1 VQIVKT
7 PKFVQL
13 LYPSLVWKKENS
25 KKEIYLTFD
34 DSPTPEFTLWILNLL
49 SNLNI
54 NATFFCVGESSEK
67 HPDIIDEILNNGHQI
82 GNHTYSHKNGFLCF
96 NKWYLQDIEKCKNV
110 LPNTNLFRPPFGK
123 IYPWQIS
130 KIKEKYKIIMWDV
143 LSYDFT
149 KNISDKKLKSNV
161 LNNVEDGSII
171 VFHDNK
177 KSEKILKESLEE
189 ILINLKEK
197 GFVFS
202 LFSSDTE
209 II

>member
-1 VQIVKT
+1 MQIVKT

-34 DSPTPEFTLWILNLL
+34 DSPTAEFTLWILNLL
-49 SNLNI
+49 SRLNI
-54 NATFFCVGESSEK
+54 KATFFCVGESSEK
-67 HPDIIDEILNNGHQI
+67 HPEIIDEILNNGHQI
-82 GNHTYSHKNGFLCF
+82 GNHTYSHKNGLLCC
-96 NKWYLQDIEKCKNV
+96 KETYLRDIEKCKNI

-123 IYPWQIS
+123 MYPCQIS

-143 LSYDFT
+143 LSYDFK
-149 KNISDKKLKSNV
+149 KNISSHQIKTNV
-161 LNNVEDGSII
+161 LNNVKNGSII

-177 KSEKILKESLEE
+177 NSEEILKENLHE
-189 ILINLKEK
+189 ILLKLKEK

-202 LFSSDTE
+202 LIS
-209 II
+209 

>member
-1 VQIVKT
+1 MQIVKT
-7 PKFVQL
+7 PKFVPL
-13 LYPSLVWKKENS
+13 LFPSLVWKKENS

-54 NATFFCVGESSEK
+54 KATFFCVGESSEK
-67 HPDIIDEILNNGHQI
+67 HPEIIDEILNNGHQI
-82 GNHTYSHKNGFLCF
+82 GNHTYSHMNGFLCC
-96 NKWYLQDIEKCKNV
+96 KKTYLKDIEKCKNI

-143 LSYDFT
+143 LSYDFSG
-149 KNISDKKLKSNV
+149 NISNKKLKRNI
-161 LNNVEDGSII
+161 LKNTEIGSII

-177 KSEKILKESLEE
+177 KSEKILKENLEE
-189 ILINLKEK
+189 ILKTLLKT
-197 GFVFS
+197 GFKFG
-202 LFSSDTE
+202 T
-209 II
+209 I